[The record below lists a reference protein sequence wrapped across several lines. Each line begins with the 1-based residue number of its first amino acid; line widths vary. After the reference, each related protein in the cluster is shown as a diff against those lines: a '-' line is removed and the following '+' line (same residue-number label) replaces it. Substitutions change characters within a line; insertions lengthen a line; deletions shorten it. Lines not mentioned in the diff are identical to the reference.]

1 MFKHARALIPV
12 LAISALAPLHAQVV
26 ATIAGFRATYPA
38 GKIGGS
44 SATGLPAN
52 YVNIPPANEYYLDYE
67 VIFETGWI
75 WNKGGKL
82 PGLVGGAHTSGCDP
96 IVKDGWSARFM
107 WHGGGGGHFYYYHQ
121 NRVNDCGDEI
131 NFSGNPLMKIDGKNR
146 ITEHVVI
153 NTPGQSDGS
162 AEAWLNGK
170 KIITLN
176 GVKWRGSVAAT
187 VAMVDQVS
195 LQTFYGG
202 STTDWAPSA
211 TTHSTFTGF
220 VVRKDLP
227 DFAKPFEPVTT
238 GVISRDG
245 SGNRPG
251 ESAGL
256 PAGAVRGIALAY
268 LGDGRLPAEM
278 PEAEEGVRAALH
290 DIGGRQ
296 VATLVRVRENWI
308 VEAGSRLPMRA
319 GVLAFRTLG
328 ASAGNGLDPHR

>member
-1 MFKHARALIPV
+1 MLKHARALVPV
-12 LAISALAPLHAQVV
+12 LALSALVPLQAQII

-67 VIFETGWI
+67 VTFETGWI

-121 NRVNDCGDEI
+121 NRANNCGDEI
-131 NFSGNPLMKIDGKNR
+131 NFSGNPAMKIGGKNR
-146 ITEHVVI
+146 ITEHVIV

-170 KIITLN
+170 KVVTLN
-176 GVKWRGSVAAT
+176 NVKWRGSVAAT

-202 STTDWAPSA
+202 STTDWAPSS
-211 TTHSTFTGF
+211 TTHSTFSGF
-220 VVRKDLP
+220 VVRKDPP
-227 DFAKPFEPVTT
+227 DFSKPFEPVTV
-238 GVISRDG
+238 GVAYRDG
-245 SGNRPG
+245 SGNVPG
-251 ESAGL
+251 DRAGIGSHAL
-256 PAGAVRGIALAY
+256 AYMGDGRIPAAAPDAPAGA
-268 LGDGRLPAEM
+268 
-278 PEAEEGVRAALH
+278 RAALY
-290 DIGGRQ
+290 DMGGRQ
-296 VATLVRVRENWI
+296 VAALVRDPEKWI
-308 VEAGSRLPMRA
+308 AEAGSRLPMHA
-319 GVLAFRTLG
+319 GVLVFRTLG
-328 ASAGNGLDPHR
+328 APAGNGSITLR

>member
-1 MFKHARALIPV
+1 MFKHVRAPITV
-12 LAISALAPLHAQVV
+12 LAIAALAPLHAQVV

-121 NRVNDCGDEI
+121 NRVNNCGDEI
-131 NFSGNPLMKIDGKNR
+131 NFAGNPTMKIDGKNR

-153 NTPGQSDGS
+153 NAPGQSDGS

-170 KIITLN
+170 KVVTLN

-187 VAMVDQVS
+187 IAMVDQVS

-202 STTDWAPSA
+202 STNDWAPSS
-211 TTHSTFTGF
+211 TTHATFTGF

-238 GVISRDG
+238 GVVNRDG
-245 SGNRPG
+245 AGSLPG
-251 ESAGL
+251 ASAG
-256 PAGAVRGIALAY
+256 AARSIALAY
-268 LGDGRLPAEM
+268 LGDGRLPAAM
-278 PEAEEGVRAALH
+278 PEAEAGARAALY
-290 DIGGRQ
+290 DVEGRK
-296 VATLVRVRENWI
+296 VASLARSRGNWI
-308 VEAGSRLPMRA
+308 VEADSRLPMRA
-319 GVLAFRTLG
+319 GVLAFRSTG
-328 ASAGNGLDPHR
+328 VPAGNGISANR